1 MTNIRLCALHF
12 LQLGPFELTIE
23 AGQRCFISG
32 QSGQGKTLLLKAIA
46 DIFPHQ
52 GQVYLGDTESHT
64 VPAPQWRKMV
74 GLLLAESQWWAE
86 TVGEHFWTVDD
97 AQFSALGFEKD
108 VLNWQVNRLSSGEKQ
123 RLALLR
129 LLQNQPRA
137 LLLDEPTANLDG
149 DNTMN
154 MENLI
159 QQYQAQT
166 NIPILWVSHNPAQIE
181 RLADQHFEFKRN
193 TLVEKTL

>member
-1 MTNIRLCALHF
+1 MTDIRLCELCFLH
-12 LQLGPFELTIE
+12 LGPFELTIK
-23 AGQRCFISG
+23 AGERCFVSG

-46 DIFPHQ
+46 DIFPYQ
-52 GQVYLGDTESHT
+52 GQVYLGDIDAQT

-74 GLLLAESQWWAE
+74 SLLPAESQWWAE

-97 AQFSALGFEKD
+97 TQFSALGFEKD

-129 LLQNQPRA
+129 LLQNQPQA
-137 LLLDEPTANLDG
+137 LLLDEPTANLDSK
-149 DNTMN
+149 NTTN

-166 NIPILWVSHNPAQIE
+166 SAPILWVSHDATQVA
-181 RLADQHFEFKRN
+181 RLTDRHFEFTQN
-193 TLVEKTL
+193 TLVEKIR